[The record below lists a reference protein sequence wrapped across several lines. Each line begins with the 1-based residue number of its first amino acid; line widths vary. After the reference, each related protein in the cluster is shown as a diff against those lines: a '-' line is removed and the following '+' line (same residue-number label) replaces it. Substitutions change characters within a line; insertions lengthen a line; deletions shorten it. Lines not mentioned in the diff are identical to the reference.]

1 MNKFLFFL
9 LLSFIIFSHTNISTA
24 QNISSTENTS
34 KLILKVDKANTLSQ
48 LSPPPLN
55 NNDKSNEINK
65 DYTLPSST
73 GIDKVEESSNSC
85 SKKNIYEPY
94 LPNYSGYIWRIDAF
108 DKKAFPRNF
117 RTSQSPFKPM
127 PSQNNID
134 ENYLPSRDG
143 LNNLKL
149 SGSGQFSVNEFKTLV
164 QQLHK
169 ITNGPIYD
177 IDLRQESH
185 GFFNN
190 NAVSWYG
197 LHNWGNY
204 NKTSDSAIND
214 EQKRIKEAFHTNIL
228 ISPLNKNKK
237 AVNPQTQYINTALT
251 EKELTQIYGI
261 NYLRITATDHM
272 WPSSETIEQFIDFY
286 KTLPKD
292 AWLHFHCQ
300 AGMGRTT
307 CFMAIYDMMKN
318 PAISLKDI
326 LYRQYFIGG
335 NYVAHTIN
343 DSSKSNWKTDCYNE
357 KARMVQLF
365 YKYVQENHNN
375 NYKTSWSIWLKNND
389 IKK

>member
-1 MNKFLFFL
+1 MNKFLFLF
-9 LLSFIIFSHTNISTA
+9 LLSFIILSHANISTA
-24 QNISSTENTS
+24 QSLPSTENTS
-34 KLILKVDKANTLSQ
+34 KLILK
-48 LSPPPLN
+48 LN
-55 NNDKSNEINK
+55 QDN
-65 DYTLPSST
+65 PHC
-73 GIDKVEESSNSC
+73 SNSLN
-85 SKKNIYEPY
+85 SNDTPNELKKEYAIQSPTEIHKLRESRSNWIKKKIYETYSPD
-94 LPNYSGYIWRIDAF
+94 YSGYIWRIDAF
-108 DKKAFPRNF
+108 DKSTLPRNF
-117 RTSQSPFKPM
+117 RTSQSPFKQM

-197 LHNWGNY
+197 LHNWDNY
-204 NKTSDSAIND
+204 NKTHDSAIND
-214 EQKRIKEAFHTNIL
+214 EQKRITKALHSNIL
-228 ISPLNKNKK
+228 ISPLNKSKK
-237 AVNPQTQYINTALT
+237 VVNPETQYITNALT
-251 EKELTQIYGI
+251 EKKLAHIYAI
-261 NYLRITATDHM
+261 NYLRITATNHM
-272 WPSSETIEQFIDFY
+272 WPSSESIDQFINFY

-335 NYVAHTIN
+335 NYIAHTIN
-343 DSSKSNWKTDCYNE
+343 DPSKRNWKTDCYDE
-357 KARMVQLF
+357 KAKMVQLF
-365 YKYVQENHNN
+365 YKYVQENHST
-375 NYKTSWSIWLKNND
+375 NYKTSWPIWLKNND
-389 IKK
+389 IKKQ